1 MKKELLSDKSKKLIG
16 ILLSETSIRAT
27 VFEKIDNSE
36 KYKMYTIEGNGCITL
51 GETRFKFWNK
61 LIGCQL
67 TVPFESFALKVW
79 QALVNLSNG
88 LNREA
93 IEKGL
98 SQEIVMKAV
107 KEKSFDWVV
116 ERLYDV
122 ATKVAQKSSISDG
135 TDVATA
141 DAPGKSGPRRMV
153 ETITPQREEIVININ
168 GCKHTLRC
176 NDAFGDPL
184 FDVKLGIVDVER
196 VR

>member
-1 MKKELLSDKSKKLIG
+1 
-16 ILLSETSIRAT
+16 
-27 VFEKIDNSE
+27 
-36 KYKMYTIEGNGCITL
+36 MYTIEGDGSITL

-67 TVPFESFALKVW
+67 TIPFESFALKVW
-79 QALVNLSNG
+79 QALVNLSEG
-88 LNREA
+88 LNREV

-107 KEKSFDWVV
+107 KEKNFNWVV

-135 TDVATA
+135 VDVATA
-141 DAPGKSGPRRMV
+141 DAPGKSGPRRII
-153 ETITPQREEIVININ
+153 ETVQSPREEIVININ

-184 FDVKLGIVDVER
+184 FNVNLGVVGIER
-196 VR
+196 VN

>member
-1 MKKELLSDKSKKLIG
+1 MAELLSEKSKKLIAV
-16 ILLSETSIRAT
+16 LLSEKNIRAI

-36 KYKMYTIEGNGCITL
+36 KYRMYTIEGDGSITL

-67 TVPFESFALKVW
+67 TIPFESFALKVW
-79 QALVNLSNG
+79 QALVNLSEG

-107 KEKSFDWVV
+107 KEKNFNWVV

-135 TDVATA
+135 VDVATA
-141 DAPGKSGPRRMV
+141 DAPGKSGPRRII
-153 ETITPQREEIVININ
+153 ETVQSPREEIVININ

-184 FDVKLGIVDVER
+184 FNVNLGVVGIER
-196 VR
+196 VN